1 MPQTPYLYRMARNV
15 SSKETML
22 TNIRNALIN
31 KAKQPFPNL
40 EAAEQV
46 YAREEESLEVLFAQE
61 LQAVNGGFLF
71 CEDAAELTA
80 TLSELITIKNWK
92 QVVCPEPWISGMLQE
107 NAFTAFEIAGAVTEA
122 EVGIMGC
129 DALIARTGSILI
141 SSRLASGRT
150 LPVYPPVNIVI
161 ATTDQLVYDIQNGFD
176 LLRKQYDGQLPSMVN
191 LATGPSRTADIEKTL
206 VLGAHGPRE
215 VYVFLLDKT
224 E

>member
-1 MPQTPYLYRMARNV
+1 MVQTPYLYRMARNV

-46 YAREEESLEVLFAQE
+46 YARDEDSLEVLFAQE
-61 LQAVNGGFLF
+61 LQAVNGGFIF
-71 CEDAAELTA
+71 CEDAAELGA
-80 TLSELITIKNWK
+80 TLKELVEIKNWTDIL
-92 QVVCPEPWISGMLQE
+92 CPEPWISGMLQD
-107 NAFTAFEIAGAVTEA
+107 NAFTAFEVAGSVTEA
-122 EVGIMGC
+122 GVSIIGC

-150 LPVYPPVNIVI
+150 LPVYPPVNIII
-161 ATTDQLVYDIQNGFD
+161 ATTDQLVYDIQQGFD
-176 LLRKQYDGQLPSMVN
+176 LLRNKYDNQLPSMVN

>member
-1 MPQTPYLYRMARNV
+1 MARNV

-31 KAKQPFPNL
+31 KAKLPFPNI
-40 EAAEQV
+40 EGTEQV
-46 YAREEESLEVLFAQE
+46 YSRAEDSLEVLFAQE
-61 LQAVNGGFLF
+61 LKEVSGQFVF
-71 CEDAAELTA
+71 CESEAELVQILQEVAEIRQLT
-80 TLSELITIKNWK
+80 TIL
-92 QVVCPEPWISGMLQE
+92 CPEPTISAMLQT
-107 NAFTAFEIAGAVTEA
+107 NGFTAFEVAGQVAEA
-122 EVGIMGC
+122 DAGIMAC

-150 LPVYPPVNIVI
+150 LPIYPPVNIVI
-161 ATTDQLVYDIQNGFD
+161 ATTDQLVYDIQDGFE
-176 LLRKQYDGQLPSMVN
+176 LLRKKYDGSVPSMIN

-215 VYVFLLDKT
+215 VFVFLLDKT

>member
-1 MPQTPYLYRMARNV
+1 MARNV

>member
-15 SSKETML
+15 SSKETIL

>member
-1 MPQTPYLYRMARNV
+1 
-15 SSKETML
+15 ML

-161 ATTDQLVYDIQNGFD
+161 ATTDQLVYDIHNGFD

>member
-15 SSKETML
+15 SSKETIL

-107 NAFTAFEIAGAVTEA
+107 NAFTAFEIAVAVTEA

>member
-1 MPQTPYLYRMARNV
+1 
-15 SSKETML
+15 ML

-161 ATTDQLVYDIQNGFD
+161 ATTDQLVYDIHNGFD
-176 LLRKQYDGQLPSMVN
+176 LLRNQYDGQLPSMVN

-215 VYVFLLDKT
+215 VYVFLLYKT

>member
-1 MPQTPYLYRMARNV
+1 MARNV

-141 SSRLASGRT
+141 SSRL
-150 LPVYPPVNIVI
+150 
-161 ATTDQLVYDIQNGFD
+161 
-176 LLRKQYDGQLPSMVN
+176 
-191 LATGPSRTADIEKTL
+191 
-206 VLGAHGPRE
+206 
-215 VYVFLLDKT
+215 
-224 E
+224 

>member
-1 MPQTPYLYRMARNV
+1 
-15 SSKETML
+15 ML

>member
-15 SSKETML
+15 SSKETIL

-176 LLRKQYDGQLPSMVN
+176 LLRKLYDGQLPSMVN

>member
-80 TLSELITIKNWK
+80 TLSE
-92 QVVCPEPWISGMLQE
+92 LQE